1 MIYNV
6 GPRTIALA
14 MCELLKQENQ
24 TEQVKR
30 RLLSIIL
37 EGIVERTSQLDGD
50 MIRQEL
56 KEMWGSE
63 IKW

>member
-30 RLLSIIL
+30 RLLSIVL
-37 EGIVERTSQLDGD
+37 EGVVERTTEQDGD
-50 MIRQEL
+50 MIRQEFEEMYGEPL
-56 KEMWGSE
+56 KW
-63 IKW
+63 